1 MKEGR
6 EKRVGKGAK
15 EGEREGRTGGR
26 QMGGGAGRQAGR
38 GEPRVQS
45 PVRVQSLLPMS
56 FTLLHQ
62 HTAASRMDHHM
73 DHSLGGHRQTV
84 AADSRNSGNRRD

>member
-1 MKEGR
+1 
-6 EKRVGKGAK
+6 
-15 EGEREGRTGGR
+15 
-26 QMGGGAGRQAGR
+26 MGGWAGRQAGR

-45 PVRVQSLLPMS
+45 LVRVQSLLPMS

-84 AADSRNSGNRRD
+84 GQKVATVEIRRD